1 MFEKLKGFLDLK
13 AIIVIISIIASG
25 YAGYKQIEV
34 HDKRIW
40 SHYNKIQT
48 LEKDDV
54 RVSVRLDA
62 IEARQNSTDAKMDR
76 LNESIQELNRTMVRL
91 STILEDKFK

>member
-34 HDKRIW
+34 HEKRIW

-48 LEKDDV
+48 LDKEDV
-54 RVSVRLDA
+54 RIGVRLDA